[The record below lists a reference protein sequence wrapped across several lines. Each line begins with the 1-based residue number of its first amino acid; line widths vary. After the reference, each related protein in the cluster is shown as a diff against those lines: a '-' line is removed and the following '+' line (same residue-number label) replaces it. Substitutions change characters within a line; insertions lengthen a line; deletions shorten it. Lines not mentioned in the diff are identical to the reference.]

1 MADENYYSLKETAEK
16 LEKTEVEVRQ
26 LAKDGKL
33 KEQFTGEEVFY
44 LVAEVDLLAADTSE
58 TIALTSE
65 DTAVETQEPAPE
77 EATGEIELQL
87 EDTAGQTQAKPL
99 EEETSETKDDT
110 VGLSADEDEISLAPE
125 LDETIA
131 TDDTRL
137 DGEGINVLT
146 ETDTAGFDI
155 THDTMAETSLPEDEE
170 SLEKIEEDVN
180 LDSFGSGSGLLDLSL
195 QADDTSLGGVLD
207 EIYAGEDEEALPA
220 GSAID
225 IATGTGLMPDEDF
238 GETEPAAAGVAMP
251 MYAEPSPDTSSNLF
265 GIMLLIPFAAVIFMA
280 IAIVSA
286 YSGTKPGLLAAVEG
300 KILIVIG
307 AAAVLAIVVMLA
319 ALFMGGEKSA
329 KPKKEKAKKAKKAK
343 PKKKKGK
350 KKKGAPEAE
359 ETDEAIEEDIA
370 E

>member
-16 LEKTEVEVRQ
+16 LEKSEVEVRQ

-44 LVAEVDLLAADTSE
+44 LAAEVDVLAADTSE
-58 TIALTSE
+58 TIALAPE
-65 DTAVETQEPAPE
+65 DTSAETQEPTPE
-77 EATGEIELQL
+77 ETTGEIELQL
-87 EDTAGQTQAKPL
+87 EPEDTAGETQVMPS
-99 EEETSETKDDT
+99 EEETSKTKDDT
-110 VGLSADEDEISLAPE
+110 VGLSTDEDEISLAPE

-155 THDTMAETSLPEDEE
+155 TSDTMAETALPEDAE

-220 GSAID
+220 GSAAID
-225 IATGTGLMPDEDF
+225 LATGTGLMPDEDF
-238 GETEPAAAGVAMP
+238 GEAEPAAAGVAMP
-251 MYAEPSPDTSSNLF
+251 MYAEAAPDTSSNLF

-286 YSGTKPGLLAAVEG
+286 YNKTKPGILAAVEG
-300 KILIVIG
+300 NVLIVIG
-307 AAAVLAIVVMLA
+307 SAAGLAIIIMLA
-319 ALFMGGEKSA
+319 AFFMGGEKSA
-329 KPKKEKAKKAKKAK
+329 KPKKAKAKKKKSK
-343 PKKKKGK
+343 K
-350 KKKGAPEAE
+350 KKKGALEVDE
-359 ETDEAIEEDIA
+359 EIEEDIA
-370 E
+370 I